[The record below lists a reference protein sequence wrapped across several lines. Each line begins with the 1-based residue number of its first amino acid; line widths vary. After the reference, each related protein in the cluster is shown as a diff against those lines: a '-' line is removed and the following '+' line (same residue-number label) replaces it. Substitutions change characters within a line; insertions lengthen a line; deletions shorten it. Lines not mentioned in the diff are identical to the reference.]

1 MHKPLRI
8 IKDDARVRLT
18 QQVNLT
24 SAARAALLTLPSSFS
39 ETELFETIAGIS
51 YGGDPR
57 MVLPAENRGKVGNIV
72 SKQAPQFKELY
83 QRLVAGLPGV
93 HWPHGSG
100 SGRIEQD
107 TSVQTRAAH
116 LRKLPKELNA
126 RLKTHYSRELGDVD
140 DSTYWTKVA
149 GDEKLPL
156 VLREGMSSL
165 FTRAHGCVL
174 TGAFLLAEMSNIV
187 RYPATIQTLKGI
199 VSGGL
204 GTTLRYTSEKV
215 GKWWKGSSQK
225 QIPPPS
231 S

>member
-1 MHKPLRI
+1 
-8 IKDDARVRLT
+8 
-18 QQVNLT
+18 
-24 SAARAALLTLPSSFS
+24 
-39 ETELFETIAGIS
+39 
-51 YGGDPR
+51 

-93 HWPHGSG
+93 DWPHGSG

-149 GDEKLPL
+149 GDEKLPH
-156 VLREGMSSL
+156 VLREGMSSQ
-165 FTRAHGCVL
+165 FTCAPVCVDWSL
-174 TGAFLLAEMSNIV
+174 
-187 RYPATIQTLKGI
+187 
-199 VSGGL
+199 
-204 GTTLRYTSEKV
+204 
-215 GKWWKGSSQK
+215 
-225 QIPPPS
+225 PS
-231 S
+231 HRNE